1 MTTSGVAELFF
12 EEIFVNYGL
21 PQEII
26 CYREKSVIEFWKSL
40 FKLCGT
46 NISMGSPYHPETDGH
61 TERTN
66 KILEDM
72 LRMDVGKRQQSW
84 EKWLY
89 LIQFAYNQQEQGT

>member
-1 MTTSGVAELFF
+1 MSSA
-12 EEIFVNYGL
+12 
-21 PQEII
+21 
-26 CYREKSVIEFWKSL
+26 
-40 FKLCGT
+40 
-46 NISMGSPYHPETDGH
+46 YHPETDGH

-66 KILEDM
+66 MILEDM